1 VELRELNAWDVSPG
15 EARTI
20 QCELAPRV
28 IREGEPGD
36 VQWIAGVD
44 SGLPGGRARA
54 VVVVDRYPDL
64 ETVETAV
71 AELDL
76 TFPYVPGLLS
86 FREMPAVVEA
96 LRTVQSAPD
105 LLIVDGQGIAH
116 PRHFGIACH
125 IGLMVDR
132 PTIGCAK
139 SILVGHHDPV
149 GDEVGDWQP
158 LIYKDEV
165 VGAALRT
172 RPRTKPVYVS
182 IGNRISLESAIDWVL
197 ACGRGYRL
205 PIPQRQAHSLAS
217 PPAHPQ
223 GAGDAMV

>member
-20 QCELAPRV
+20 QRELAPRI
-28 IREGEPGD
+28 IRDGEPGE
-36 VQWIAGVD
+36 VQRIAGVD

-54 VVVVDRYPDL
+54 VVVVDQFPDL
-64 ETVETAV
+64 VTIETAV
-71 AELDL
+71 AECEL

-96 LRTVQSAPD
+96 LRRVQATPD

-217 PPAHPQ
+217 PPRAPS
-223 GAGDAMV
+223 GPG

>member
-1 VELRELNAWDVSPG
+1 VELHELNKWDVSPG

-28 IREGEPGD
+28 IREGEPHD
-36 VQWIAGVD
+36 VRRIAGVD
-44 SGLPGGRARA
+44 SGLPDGRARA
-54 VVVVDRYPDL
+54 AVVVDQFPDL
-64 ETVETAV
+64 LTVETAV
-71 AELDL
+71 AEREL

-86 FREMPAVVEA
+86 FREMPAVVDA
-96 LRTVQSAPD
+96 LRQVQTTPD

-116 PRHFGIACH
+116 PRHLGIACH

-149 GDEVGDWQP
+149 GEAVGDWQP

-172 RPRTKPVYVS
+172 RLRTKPVYVS
-182 IGNRISLESAIDWVL
+182 IGNRISLESAIEWVL

-205 PIPQRQAHSLAS
+205 PVPQRQAHSVAS
-217 PPAHPQ
+217 LER
-223 GAGDAMV
+223 GGG

>member
-1 VELRELNAWDVSPG
+1 MELHELNKWDVSPG

-28 IREGEPGD
+28 IREGELHD
-36 VQWIAGVD
+36 VRRIAGVD
-44 SGLPGGRARA
+44 SGLPDGRARA
-54 VVVVDRYPDL
+54 VVVVDQFPDL
-64 ETVETAV
+64 LTVETAV
-71 AELDL
+71 AECEL

-96 LRTVQSAPD
+96 LRQVQTAPD

-116 PRHFGIACH
+116 PRHLGIACH

-149 GDEVGDWQP
+149 GEAVGDWQP

-172 RPRTKPVYVS
+172 RLRTKPVYVS
-182 IGNRISLESAIDWVL
+182 IGNRISLESAIEWVL

-205 PIPQRQAHSLAS
+205 PVPQRQAHNVASLEK
-217 PPAHPQ
+217 
-223 GAGDAMV
+223 GGG

>member
-1 VELRELNAWDVSPG
+1 
-15 EARTI
+15 
-20 QCELAPRV
+20 
-28 IREGEPGD
+28 
-36 VQWIAGVD
+36 
-44 SGLPGGRARA
+44 
-54 VVVVDRYPDL
+54 
-64 ETVETAV
+64 
-71 AELDL
+71 
-76 TFPYVPGLLS
+76 
-86 FREMPAVVEA
+86 
-96 LRTVQSAPD
+96 
-105 LLIVDGQGIAH
+105 
-116 PRHFGIACH
+116 
-125 IGLMVDR
+125 MVDR

>member
-1 VELRELNAWDVSPG
+1 MELRELNAWDVSPG
-15 EARTI
+15 EARAI
-20 QCELAPRV
+20 QSELAPLI
-28 IREGEPGD
+28 IREGEPSD
-36 VQWIAGVD
+36 VRRVAGVD
-44 SGLPGGRARA
+44 SGLPGGNARAA
-54 VVVVDRYPDL
+54 VVVDQFPDL
-64 ETVETAV
+64 TTIETTTA
-71 AELDL
+71 ECPL

-86 FREMPAVVEA
+86 FREMPAVVQA
-96 LRTVQSAPD
+96 LRRVQAVPD

-125 IGLMVDR
+125 IGLIVDL

-139 SILVGHHDPV
+139 SILVGRHDPV

-172 RPRTKPVYVS
+172 KVRTNPVYVS
-182 IGNRISLESAIDWVL
+182 IGNRISLESAIEWIL

-205 PIPQRQAHSLAS
+205 PEPQRQAHRLAS
-217 PPAHPQ
+217 EK
-223 GAGDAMV
+223 G